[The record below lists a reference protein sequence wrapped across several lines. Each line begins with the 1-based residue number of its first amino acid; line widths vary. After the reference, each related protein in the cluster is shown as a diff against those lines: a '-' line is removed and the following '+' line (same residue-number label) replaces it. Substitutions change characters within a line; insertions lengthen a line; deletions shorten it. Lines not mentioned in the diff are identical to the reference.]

1 MVVKKIVSENAYT
14 IQIIHNITGSSLGTM
29 PPTELLADVPL
40 ANGQEQYNNSEDNV
54 SDQSKSNNWCDA
66 LVLSTK
72 NKEEKSTELD
82 MWIGETLPSLL
93 D

>member
-40 ANGQEQYNNSEDNV
+40 ANGQEQHNNSEGDV

-66 LVLSTK
+66 LVSLTK
-72 NKEEKSTELD
+72 NKEEKPTELD
-82 MWIGETLPSLL
+82 MWIDETISPLS